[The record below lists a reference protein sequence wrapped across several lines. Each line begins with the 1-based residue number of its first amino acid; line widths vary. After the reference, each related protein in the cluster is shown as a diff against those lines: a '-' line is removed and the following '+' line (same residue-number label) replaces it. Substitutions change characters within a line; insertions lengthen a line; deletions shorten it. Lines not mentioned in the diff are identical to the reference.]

1 MVWVFYIL
9 SDSIIFPKDE
19 SEALVDG
26 NIAINKINHLMIYQ
40 LTFLGDIPHVFYEL
54 RQHCP
59 VNRSKL
65 NFILLLCWRA
75 LLPRLLIFVLLVC
88 TSPCAK

>member
-1 MVWVFYIL
+1 MVSVFHIL
-9 SDSIIFPKDE
+9 SDSAVFPKDE

-26 NIAINKINHLMIYQ
+26 NIAIIKINHQMIYP

-54 RQHCP
+54 REHCP

-65 NFILLLCWRA
+65 NFTLLLSWRA
-75 LLPRLLIFVLLVC
+75 PHPLLLIFVLLVC
-88 TSPCAK
+88 TLPCAK